1 MTGAH
6 RPQRPFRR
14 HNRRDAARAAR
25 RNRARYR
32 AHDAYIAGA
41 AAQIAAHRHPY
52 LPLAEG
58 FGAQHE
64 IARAD
69 QHPRSA
75 VAALQGVL
83 ARKRRT
89 QLPYDVVVGETFD
102 RRDARTL
109 ARNCI
114 DDARTRGLAVD
125 QDRASAAHAVLAA
138 EVRPSQVLLLA
149 QKIGEVGPRLDRSSH
164 ASAIDGE
171 RKRLHDANAWRKAR
185 RSAAMWICCLTAS
198 CTPCASSAARA
209 TC

>member
-69 QHPRSA
+69 QHPRGA

-83 ARKRRT
+83 ARSEEHT
-89 QLPYDVVVGETFD
+89 YELQSPYDLVC
-102 RRDARTL
+102 R
-109 ARNCI
+109 
-114 DDARTRGLAVD
+114 
-125 QDRASAAHAVLAA
+125 
-138 EVRPSQVLLLA
+138 LLLEKK
-149 QKIGEVGPRLDRSSH
+149 KICLVRFFGVNGYLYTFVWIH
-164 ASAIDGE
+164 A
-171 RKRLHDANAWRKAR
+171 
-185 RSAAMWICCLTAS
+185 
-198 CTPCASSAARA
+198 
-209 TC
+209 